1 MTTTLAA
8 PAPARITNEAERR
21 HTAQQY
27 TFVLQITGMPV
38 RLRGTVEELMA
49 EHLPPAEVES
59 TPGID
64 IWDITWFTR
73 WQRDTTTFGARG
85 LRCREVITAPD
96 ASEFTAVLERLARD
110 YGFRASVVQA

>member
-8 PAPARITNEAERR
+8 PAPARITDEAE
-21 HTAQQY
+21 HHYAAQQRTY
-27 TFVLQITGMPV
+27 VLQITGMPV
-38 RLRGTVEELMA
+38 HLRGTVENLMA
-49 EHLPPAEVES
+49 DYLPPAEIEN

-85 LRCREVITAPD
+85 LRCREVITAPE
-96 ASEFTAVLERLARD
+96 ASEFTAALEQLAHD
-110 YGFRASVVQA
+110 YGFRASVVEA